1 MSNLDYNIF
10 TNDDSQSLEHHGVLG
25 MKWGVRRYQPYGQGY
40 NAKRNGKFTGEKK
53 AKEILKAQKAA
64 KRKAKHEARKAA
76 HAERRA
82 AKRAAHKEAVIQK
95 KHDKM
100 MAKKVKQIKKDRR
113 HVAKYVRAMSSED
126 IKELQDRI
134 NAEQKLTD
142 SLTKDSDNG
151 RAIIKDILGDAGKQV
166 GKNFAK
172 GAMAYAG
179 NLVVGGLLDKRDYK
193 TAKEYYKAVRAE
205 RKKAAGYMFPNPNSK
220 NK

>member
-10 TNDDSQSLEHHGVLG
+10 TNDDSQSLEHHGILG
-25 MKWGVRRYQPYGQGY
+25 MKWGVRRYQPYGQGH
-40 NAKRNGKFTGEKK
+40 NAKRKGKFAGEKK

-76 HAERRA
+76 YAERRA
-82 AKRAAHKEAVIQK
+82 AKREARKEEALQK

-113 HVAKYVRAMSSED
+113 HAAKYVRAMSSED

-151 RAIIKDILGDAGKQV
+151 RAFIKDVLGDAGKTV
-166 GKNFAK
+166 SKNFAK

-179 NLVVGGLLDKRDYK
+179 SLVVGGLISRGDY
-193 TAKEYYKAVRAE
+193 ADVKEYRKAISAE

-220 NK
+220 K